1 MVRRAVSSV
10 RRDLLLS
17 LGDGAGYG
25 LMAGA
30 AEAYLPAFALAV
42 GIRPVLAG
50 LVATAPLAAGGALQ
64 LLAPRAIAKTP
75 SLRRW
80 TVICMVVQA
89 IAFVPLIVLAL
100 HGGHAEGIV
109 FGAASLYWAAGM
121 GANAGWTPWMSRVV
135 PARVRSRFFAR
146 RSGVVQ
152 GAMLVGL
159 VGAGMSLQ
167 AAGGGRV
174 LREVYAGMF
183 VVAMLARLGS
193 AIAIARQ
200 RGQEVQRPAK
210 RMRLRSI
217 PPRLRGTPRVRLLGY
232 LLAALAAT
240 AISGPFLT
248 PYLLVHEHLSYATY
262 CVFTAAIVVVKIAA
276 LPVFGR
282 LIGRVGVRR
291 VLTVCALGIVPIPA
305 LWALGSAFAWLIVV
319 QLYAGIAWAGFELS
333 MLMTLFDAADDAER
347 TTIQSA
353 FSAMQA
359 LGTAGAGFVGG
370 ALLGALSGG
379 HRAYVWLFIASAFA
393 RLLASSLLVRQ
404 LRQLP
409 MFLAKMPFLAV
420 ERTWS
425 LAIRPWGG
433 TLVKPLADLL
443 DGRYPRLTRRRPP
456 DDP

>member
-1 MVRRAVSSV
+1 MPSV
-10 RRDLLLS
+10 RRDLVLS

-30 AEAYLPAFALAV
+30 AEAYFPAFALAV
-42 GIRPVLAG
+42 GMRPVLAG

-64 LLAPRAIAKTP
+64 LLAPRVIARTP

-80 TVICMVVQA
+80 TVTCMVVQA
-89 IAFVPLIVLAL
+89 LAFVPMIVLAL
-100 HGGHAEGIV
+100 RGGHAATIV
-109 FGAASLYWAAGM
+109 FASAAVYWAAGM
-121 GANAGWTPWMSRVV
+121 GANAGWTPWMTRVV

-167 AAGGGRV
+167 AASGRGGP

-183 VVAMLARLGS
+183 AAAMLARLGS

-200 RGQEVQRPAK
+200 HGQEAKRPGK

-217 PPRLRGTPRVRLLGY
+217 PPRLRGTPRARLLGY

-248 PYLLVHEHLSYATY
+248 PFLLVHEHLSYASY

-282 LIGRVGVRR
+282 VMQRAGVRR
-291 VLTVCALGIVPIPA
+291 VLTACALGIVPIPA
-305 LWALGSAFAWLIVV
+305 LWAASGAFGWLLVV
-319 QLYAGIAWAGFELS
+319 QLYAGVAWAGFELA
-333 MLMTLFDAADDAER
+333 MLMTLFDATDDAER

-359 LGTAGAGFVGG
+359 LGTAGAGFLGG
-370 ALLGALSGG
+370 ALLGALAGG
-379 HRAYVWLFIASAFA
+379 HRAYVWLFIASSFA

-409 MFLAKMPFLAV
+409 VFLVKMPFLAV

-433 TLVKPLADLL
+433 TIVKPLADLL

-456 DDP
+456 TDQ

>member
-1 MVRRAVSSV
+1 MSSV
-10 RRDLLLS
+10 RRDLVLS

-30 AEAYLPAFALAV
+30 AEAYFPAFALAV

-64 LLAPRAIAKTP
+64 LLAPRAIARTP

-80 TVICMVVQA
+80 TVVCMIVQA
-89 IAFVPLIVLAL
+89 LSFVPMIVLAL
-100 HGGHAEGIV
+100 HGGHPETIV
-109 FGAASLYWAAGM
+109 FASAAAYWAAGM

-146 RSGVVQ
+146 RSGFVQ
-152 GAMLVGL
+152 AAMLLGL

-167 AAGGGRV
+167 AASGGPH
-174 LREVYAGMF
+174 LRTVYAGMF
-183 VVAMLARLGS
+183 GAAMLARLAG

-200 RGQEVQRPAK
+200 QGQDVQRPGK
-210 RMRLRSI
+210 RMRMRSI
-217 PPRLRGTPRVRLLGY
+217 PPRLRGTPRARLLGY

-248 PYLLVHEHLSYATY
+248 PYLLVHEHLSYASY
-262 CVFTAAIVVVKIAA
+262 CVFTAAIVIVKIAA
-276 LPVFGR
+276 LPIFGR
-282 LIGRVGVRR
+282 VMQRAGVKR
-291 VLTVCALGIVPIPA
+291 VLTICALGIVPIPA
-305 LWALGSAFAWLIVV
+305 LWAAGSAFGWLIFV
-319 QLYAGIAWAGFELS
+319 QVYAGVAWAGFELA

-359 LGTAGAGFVGG
+359 LGTAGAGFLGG

-404 LRQLP
+404 LRLLP
-409 MFLAKMPFLAV
+409 VFLVQMPFLVV
-420 ERTWS
+420 ERAWS

-433 TLVKPLADLL
+433 TIVKPLADLL

-456 DDP
+456 TDP